1 MKAKDIF
8 WVIVSP
14 LAPLLV
20 LAGMLLYAS
29 SLMFTIPIGII
40 VFIIKGIIEDDK
52 RKKFFEQLRV
62 DRVKQYPKDEY
73 GKPLW
78 EELDVS
84 KSVESL
90 LVETNNDTKSA
101 IACAKKQIDIAVQRL
116 DQLDEQL
123 ILDGIER
130 AKWLSS
136 IDKWNSIIIGI
147 KKVDKDNKKYNI
159 KKAFQIFLASIIA
172 VGLIAFTVLL
182 ITSYIPQKN
191 NTTKNS
197 TTKATHTHHSQRT
210 DHTTG
215 NSTYNF
221 TSGGLAERSFKE
233 MLDTMKFFNESITP
247 ISSSLRV
254 GNSISTTA
262 ATVTQTMTISELY
275 KKAHDRGVLKSG
287 LTEEQFTKQI
297 STDDGLRS
305 FYNYAT
311 TKGGMKFHPYDEFK
325 QRIGWEKEFAHSR
338 CESEELK
345 QMLLLSDSIEIYR
358 DIDEEY
364 YNHPIVYT
372 PIKTSVASSVPKH
385 KTTQTSEKMVY
396 ICTGP
401 SAYRYHSRS
410 SCRGLNR
417 CSDDI
422 ERVTI
427 SEARDLGRTPCG
439 YCY

>member
-20 LAGMLLYAS
+20 LAGILLYAS

-40 VFIIKGIIEDDK
+40 VFITKGIIKDDK

-123 ILDGIER
+123 ILYGIER

-159 KKAFQIFLASIIA
+159 KLAFQIFLAAIIT
-172 VGLIAFTVLL
+172 VGLIAFIALL
-182 ITSYIPQKN
+182 ITSYIPKKDN
-191 NTTKNS
+191 
-197 TTKATHTHHSQRT
+197 HTISSHYSNIDSYKVVDKVQT
-210 DHTTG
+210 NITP
-215 NSTYNF
+215 F
-221 TSGGLAERSFKE
+221 ME
-233 MLDTMKFFNESITP
+233 MLM
-247 ISSSLRV
+247 
-254 GNSISTTA
+254 
-262 ATVTQTMTISELY
+262 
-275 KKAHDRGVLKSG
+275 
-287 LTEEQFTKQI
+287 
-297 STDDGLRS
+297 
-305 FYNYAT
+305 
-311 TKGGMKFHPYDEFK
+311 
-325 QRIGWEKEFAHSR
+325 
-338 CESEELK
+338 
-345 QMLLLSDSIEIYR
+345 LSDSIETYR

-364 YNHPIVYT
+364 YKHPIVYT
-372 PIKTSVASSVPKH
+372 PIKTSVASSAQKH
-385 KTTQTSEKMVY
+385 KTTQSSEKMVY